1 MKIVYFLS
9 LLFLFSLKISAQQ
22 KPNQTDYPFPNVSR
36 LNRLITKELKTRPAT
51 EQHDTRLEQRSGVE
65 RLDSVHLYNTPD
77 GGNNFV
83 LDTRRLYTYNNQGL
97 LETVTYGFIQGSTS
111 FIARLDSLFYDNNGR
126 LIRREVHT
134 WNGEWDESAAVL
146 YTYDLNYTEW
156 ILQEWNG
163 FELANLIRSEKITDN
178 NGLALSDIFSLWD
191 GSEWAPQN
199 RSRHI
204 YGNTAQL
211 DSLLID
217 TYTGSNWEHT
227 QRVIYSYDGQGR
239 LIKILRQELIA
250 GQWENDFLEDYT
262 YEGNF
267 QTIFNR
273 DWLGILWENRARFT
287 SLIEDGNTINTVSY
301 VWDAGNWEKRDS
313 AYYFFSEISGT
324 GRPLQFDGT
333 FTLYPNPVE
342 STVNIQSHDVDLSD
356 IKINVYNSTGAE
368 VNVNYDLKA
377 TNVELKTNLIPSGYY
392 YVQISQGNHVKTIP
406 FFKR

>member
-1 MKIVYFLS
+1 M
-9 LLFLFSLKISAQQ
+9 
-22 KPNQTDYPFPNVSR
+22 
-36 LNRLITKELKTRPAT
+36 
-51 EQHDTRLEQRSGVE
+51 
-65 RLDSVHLYNTPD
+65 
-77 GGNNFV
+77 
-83 LDTRRLYTYNNQGL
+83 
-97 LETVTYGFIQGSTS
+97 TYGFIQGSTS

-178 NGLALSDIFSLWD
+178 NGLALSDIFSLWN

-273 DWLGILWENRARFT
+273 DWLGILWQNRARFT